1 MDNNI
6 MSECEII
13 PRRAKKIL
21 KGTIE
26 IEPTCSQRLHLKV
39 IFTLSI

>member
-6 MSECEII
+6 MPECEII
-13 PRRAKKIL
+13 PRRAQKIL

-39 IFTLSI
+39 IFTLII